1 VRERHVRETF
11 DALFH
16 AVRIASMVYLST
28 EVGGWESIRRG
39 LEEPYR
45 TTFNNFLE
53 VLHIKYF
60 YNGEYPREGLEEEFY
75 KWFKK
80 VEEYISSLESRVRSR

>member
-1 VRERHVRETF
+1 
-11 DALFH
+11 
-16 AVRIASMVYLST
+16 
-28 EVGGWESIRRG
+28 
-39 LEEPYR
+39 
-45 TTFNNFLE
+45 
-53 VLHIKYF
+53 VLHIKLSYF